1 MSLRKG
7 LRHQGLPLPPPHQ
20 MNDMLTRGGRL
31 RHEDYVLNNKDEE
44 TDSHQLYKV
53 GEGGGGEG
61 ALFLACSHR

>member
-1 MSLRKG
+1 
-7 LRHQGLPLPPPHQ
+7 

-53 GEGGGGEG
+53 GEGGGEG
-61 ALFLACSHR
+61 GVVPCLLSSLNSMDAGHC